1 MARYWIGFQLAS
13 VNTQWIFLRANNLPK
28 SDKPIF
34 PDYYGDILQFAKI
47 ADIAK
52 IKWVTKF
59 IYLWLC
65 QQGGLKHVEAKCW
78 WHVCEFQAEEIW
90 KGTYTSYA
98 SGAPQDTHFKFL
110 HGVHKTNWHLKKI
123 MRNRTNTKP
132 LCNACGKTN
141 VAPRLFLMRGSIRH
155 LEGN

>member
-1 MARYWIGFQLAS
+1 MMMD
-13 VNTQWIFLRANNLPK
+13 K
-28 SDKPIF
+28 SIF
-34 PDYYGDILQFAKI
+34 PDYYGDILQFTKI

-65 QQGGLKHVEAKCW
+65 QQGGLKHEEAECW
-78 WHVCEFQAEEIW
+78 QHVREVQAEEIW

-110 HGVHKTNWHLKKI
+110 HGVHKTNWYLKKI
-123 MRNRTNTKP
+123 MRIEQLQTLSVMPAGRE
-132 LCNACGKTN
+132 KTFGT
-141 VAPRLFLMRGSIRH
+141 RLFRMRGSIRH